1 MCTCV
6 NLNNGLCT
14 FMLLLIVSKYGT
26 GREVIFRAF
35 GKPLRNPVPLPC
47 LCGRS
52 GCLTVS
58 RAVQCVVLNL
68 LMFRDEDS
76 GKVYL
81 LWDNIVWRICGYFRH
96 IVH

>member
-35 GKPLRNPVPLPC
+35 GKPLRNPVPPPC
-47 LCGRS
+47 LCGMKVWLFDS
-52 GCLTVS
+52 EQSSTVCCPESLNVS
-58 RAVQCVVLNL
+58 RRGFWESVFTL
-68 LMFRDEDS
+68 
-76 GKVYL
+76 G
-81 LWDNIVWRICGYFRH
+81 
-96 IVH
+96 